1 MIQNS
6 ITNAI
11 YLDFSLHDCQN
22 SSVLNLKLFKFFENI
37 VLVIKTWTTFE
48 GNSWKISSIRI
59 IIYCLLN
66 SDDFFKL

>member
-37 VLVIKTWTTFE
+37 VLVIKT
-48 GNSWKISSIRI
+48 
-59 IIYCLLN
+59 
-66 SDDFFKL
+66 